1 MDELDTFE
9 RVRRITLRVK
19 RKRTEKNVCESIMIT
34 GVSWKTLTIIA
45 ILLIN
50 ADTAVTARIAGTLV
64 HVDGTFR
71 SRPSCLTGTIITA
84 GLYGARRNKQSKRP
98 HTDIY
103 IYIYIY
109 IMRVYIYI
117 EGDTDQS
124 GGSWHACKAIR
135 KFFCLTHIIVTSG
148 SLFAR

>member
-103 IYIYIY
+103 IYI
-109 IMRVYIYI
+109 
-117 EGDTDQS
+117 
-124 GGSWHACKAIR
+124 
-135 KFFCLTHIIVTSG
+135 
-148 SLFAR
+148 